1 LTCERVSNEVNFS
14 PTTLLYNMS
23 SDWINQ
29 VAIITGGASGIGFAT
44 AENLQSKG
52 VQVALL
58 DMNAEGLATAKEKL
72 AGEPLTIQTDVSDEA
87 SVNAAVEQV
96 AQQFGRIDILF
107 NSAGIAGKTNL
118 KTHEVPT
125 EDFEKVY
132 GVNLRGSFL
141 ICKAVVPHMLK
152 TGYGRILLMAS
163 IAGKEGNAGMV
174 SYSATKAGVIGLTKA
189 IGKEYADS
197 GITVNALAPA
207 VIWTPIHDEI
217 PQEQIDYMTSKIPM
231 ARCGTLEEVADMA
244 VFIVSPKNSFTT
256 GFTFDLSGGRATY

>member
-1 LTCERVSNEVNFS
+1 
-14 PTTLLYNMS
+14 MS
-23 SDWINQ
+23 SDWSNQ
-29 VAIITGGASGIGFAT
+29 VAIITGGASGIGFAV
-44 AENLQSKG
+44 AENLHSKG

-58 DMNAEGLATAKEKL
+58 DTNEEGLATAKEKL
-72 AGEPLTIQTDVSDEA
+72 DGKTLTVQADISNEA
-87 SVNAAVEQV
+87 SVNAAVDQV
-96 AQQFGRIDILF
+96 ADAFGRIDILF
-107 NSAGIAGKTNL
+107 NSAGITGKTGI

-125 EDFEKVY
+125 EDFEHVY

-152 TGYGRILLMAS
+152 RGYGRILLMAS

-189 IGKEYADS
+189 IGKEYAET

-207 VIWTPIHDEI
+207 VIWTPIHDTI

-231 ARCGTLEEVADMA
+231 ARCGTLQEVADTA
-244 VFIVSPKNSFTT
+244 AFIVSPENSFTT